1 MHINTIIMTNYCPEV
16 IECMALWIRQ
26 LQNCKGDPQCMER
39 CRNDLKNSLDSI
51 FPPSTK
57 LEFDNDKIS
66 YIFSTI
72 FFLSNRLNKAL
83 IGLSETDRLIN
94 SLVKEEKTTT
104 NNNVDSQNQN
114 EFQSQLNKVLSEY
127 Y

>member
-1 MHINTIIMTNYCPEV
+1 MDAV
-16 IECMALWIRQ
+16 
-26 LQNCKGDPQCMER
+26 
-39 CRNDLKNSLDSI
+39 

-57 LEFDNDKIS
+57 LEFENDKIS

-83 IGLSETDRLIN
+83 VGLAETDKAIT
-94 SLVKEEKTTT
+94 SLVSEIQTTRGDKS
-104 NNNVDSQNQN
+104 NNQERQVFQNT
-114 EFQSQLNKVLSEY
+114 LNRVLSDY

>member
-1 MHINTIIMTNYCPEV
+1 MTNYYPEV
-16 IECMALWIRQ
+16 IECMASWIQQ
-26 LQNCKGDPQCMER
+26 LQKCKGDPQCMER
-39 CRNDLKNSLDSI
+39 CGNDLKTRLDSI

-83 IGLSETDRLIN
+83 IGLAETDRAIN
-94 SLVKEEKTTT
+94 NLVKEEKTTT
-104 NNNVDSQNQN
+104 NKNADSQNQN
-114 EFQSQLNKVLSEY
+114 EFQSHLNKILSEY

>member
-1 MHINTIIMTNYCPEV
+1 MTNFSNQIIDCLV
-16 IECMALWIRQ
+16 SWTKK
-26 LQNCKGDPQCMER
+26 LQNCKDDPKCIEECGKELR
-39 CRNDLKNSLDSI
+39 KRLDLI

-66 YIFSTI
+66 YIFSTL

-83 IGLSETDRLIN
+83 IGLAETDKAIN
-94 SLVKEEKTTT
+94 NLVSEERTTI
-104 NNNVDSQNQN
+104 DKASDNQDRQ
-114 EFQSQLNKVLSEY
+114 EFRKILNKILSDY

>member
-1 MHINTIIMTNYCPEV
+1 MTNYSTEI
-16 IECMALWIRQ
+16 IECLASWTQ
-26 LQNCKGDPQCMER
+26 ELQTCQGDPDRIEQCGKE
-39 CRNDLKNSLDSI
+39 LKKRLDSI

-72 FFLSNRLNKAL
+72 FFLFNRLNKAL
-83 IGLSETDRLIN
+83 IGLAETDKAIN
-94 SLVKEEKTTT
+94 NLVSEEQTTIDK
-104 NNNVDSQNQN
+104 VSDNQDIQ
-114 EFQSQLNKVLSEY
+114 EFRKILNKILSNY

>member
-1 MHINTIIMTNYCPEV
+1 MTNYSTEV
-16 IECMALWIRQ
+16 IECLALWIKE
-26 LQNCKGDPQCMER
+26 LQNCKGDPQCIEHCGKELR
-39 CRNDLKNSLDSI
+39 KRLDI
-51 FPPSTK
+51 VFPSSTK

-83 IGLSETDRLIN
+83 IGVTETDKAIN
-94 SLVKEEKTTT
+94 NLVSEERTTT
-104 NNNVDSQNQN
+104 DKASDNQDIQ
-114 EFQSQLNKVLSEY
+114 EFRKILNKILSDY

>member
-1 MHINTIIMTNYCPEV
+1 MTNYSTEIIDCLASWTHE
-16 IECMALWIRQ
+16 
-26 LQNCKGDPQCMER
+26 LQNCQGDSECIEQCG
-39 CRNDLKNSLDSI
+39 KNLRKKLDTI

-66 YIFSTI
+66 YIFSTL

-83 IGLSETDRLIN
+83 IGLAETDIAIN
-94 SLVKEEKTTT
+94 NIVSEERTTIDK
-104 NNNVDSQNQN
+104 VSDNQDRQ
-114 EFQSQLNKVLSEY
+114 EFRNILNKILSDY

>member
-1 MHINTIIMTNYCPEV
+1 MTNYS
-16 IECMALWIRQ
+16 IEIVECIASWAQELKT
-26 LQNCKGDPQCMER
+26 CKGDPQCIEQCGKELR
-39 CRNDLKNSLDSI
+39 KRLDII

-83 IGLSETDRLIN
+83 IGSAEVDKAIN
-94 SLVKEEKTTT
+94 NLVSEEKSMIA
-104 NNNVDSQNQN
+104 NDVDNQDRH
-114 EFQSQLNKVLSEY
+114 EFQNILNKILSDY
-127 Y
+127 F

>member
-1 MHINTIIMTNYCPEV
+1 MTNYS
-16 IECMALWIRQ
+16 IEIVECIASWAQELKT
-26 LQNCKGDPQCMER
+26 CKGDPQCIEQCGKELR
-39 CRNDLKNSLDSI
+39 KRLDII

-83 IGLSETDRLIN
+83 IGLAETDKAIN
-94 SLVKEEKTTT
+94 NLVSEEQTTLD
-104 NNNVDSQNQN
+104 NNNGDNQDRQDFQNI
-114 EFQSQLNKVLSEY
+114 LNKILSDY